1 MSCSVM
7 TERNDQL
14 CGDWEN
20 RLTDEQLL
28 LSYRETGNEAQFAE
42 LVDRYRKPLMYFL
55 KRQIGNISIA
65 EDVLQATFMQL
76 HVKCEQ
82 FQEGRQVKPWLYRIA
97 INQAIDSNRRNRRHE
112 ITSLNQSGSEQD
124 GQRCELVDLVRGGGL
139 QPAETLQKQEQS
151 ESVRRAVEKLP
162 VQLQTIVS
170 LVFFQGFKYRE
181 AAEKLSIPVGTL
193 KSRMHTALLQLRT
206 TWPEL
211 QFSEAA

>member
-139 QPAETLQKQEQS
+139 QPAETLQKKEQS

-162 VQLQTIVS
+162 LQLQTIVS
-170 LVFFQGFKYRE
+170 LVFFQGLKYRE

>member
-162 VQLQTIVS
+162 LQLQTIVS
-170 LVFFQGFKYRE
+170 LVFFQGLKYRE

>member
-1 MSCSVM
+1 MSCSAM

-14 CGDWEN
+14 CGDWET

-42 LVDRYRKPLMYFL
+42 LVDRYREPLMYFL

-112 ITSLNQSGSEQD
+112 IASLNQSGSEQD

-139 QPAETLQKQEQS
+139 QPAETLQKKEQS

-162 VQLQTIVS
+162 LQLQTIVS
-170 LVFFQGFKYRE
+170 LVFFQGLKYRE

>member
-162 VQLQTIVS
+162 LQLQTIVS

>member
-7 TERNDQL
+7 TERNDPL

-162 VQLQTIVS
+162 LQLQTIVS
-170 LVFFQGFKYRE
+170 LVFFQGLKYRE